1 MAIAKF
7 CPECGAAVAGAKFC
21 PECGTSTALGIG
33 QAEATPVVLSH
44 EEQVEI
50 LEKAIAQCARE
61 GWHEWTHRPTP
72 YEVSLRRKSGL
83 LAREF
88 MALWVEED
96 GRVMTNHAGEGGRI
110 QIVPFVFFPLN

>member
-21 PECGTSTALGIG
+21 PECGTSTAAAVAREDEPLK
-33 QAEATPVVLSH
+33 LSH

-61 GWHEWTHRPTP
+61 GWHEWTQRPTP
-72 YEVSLRRKSGL
+72 YEVSLRRKTGVF
-83 LAREF
+83 ARAF

-96 GRVMTNHAGEGGRI
+96 GRVMTNYVGEGGRI
-110 QIVPFVFFPLN
+110 QVVPFVFFPLN